1 MRKGTV
7 ERDTR
12 ETRIRLSLDLDGKGE
27 SRVQCAIGFFTH
39 MLETFARHG
48 LFDLDATIDG
58 DLHVDQHHT
67 VEDTGIVLGEALAQ
81 ALGDKRG
88 IRRVAHCVQPM
99 DEALATVA
107 VDLSG
112 RPYLKWSAKFRGKKV
127 GDLSLDLVQ
136 DFFLALTNALGAN
149 IHVIVHY
156 GRSDHHKVE
165 AVFKAL
171 ARALRTACAIDA
183 RVGDAIP
190 STKGSL

>member
-88 IRRVAHCVQPM
+88 IRRVGHCVQPM

-112 RPYLKWSAKFRGKKV
+112 RP
-127 GDLSLDLVQ
+127 
-136 DFFLALTNALGAN
+136 
-149 IHVIVHY
+149 
-156 GRSDHHKVE
+156 
-165 AVFKAL
+165 
-171 ARALRTACAIDA
+171 
-183 RVGDAIP
+183 
-190 STKGSL
+190 